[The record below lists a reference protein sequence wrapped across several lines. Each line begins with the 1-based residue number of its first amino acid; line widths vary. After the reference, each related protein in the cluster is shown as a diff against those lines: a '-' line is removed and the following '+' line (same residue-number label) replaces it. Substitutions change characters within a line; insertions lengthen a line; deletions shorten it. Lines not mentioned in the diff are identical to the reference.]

1 MADNFPA
8 AYQDL
13 VDNTTLLERHMR
25 DMQDCEFTVQDGVL
39 FMLQTRNGKRT
50 GPAALM
56 VSPPAARPAQLHAG
70 PARRA
75 CPSPV
80 ADPAARHA
88 WLQDRRQGW
97 GRHGGRVQ
105 RAAAPAGLLVGSP

>member
-88 WLQDRRQGW
+88 WP
-97 GRHGGRVQ
+97 
-105 RAAAPAGLLVGSP
+105 AAAVL